1 MGVGVLR
8 NGEHGLD
15 YSLLIKYHKLDEVY
29 KLKDFEPEP
38 SPGKLSAD
46 SGIQRRL
53 TSPGPVSP
61 MKNVLNTAG
70 TSDKGAAGKRPMYAT
85 LVRL

>member
-38 SPGKLSAD
+38 PHGKLDAD
-46 SGIQRRL
+46 SSIQRRL

-61 MKNVLNTAG
+61 MKNVLNTG
-70 TSDKGAAGKRPMYAT
+70 DKGATGKT
-85 LVRL
+85 LNNCAIILQL